1 MHLTAASLNAT
12 AFVKGRVAPFV
23 SYLLF
28 VLFKPTL
35 AGLIPPELTSGSS
48 PMALSW
54 AQAWAGSLEP
64 GLLSVGHHGS
74 IHVGCGE
81 DGAGCGFK
89 DALPL

>member
-12 AFVKGRVAPFV
+12 AFIKGRVAPFV

-35 AGLIPPELTSGSS
+35 VGLIS
-48 PMALSW
+48 PRGAAPWLWSR
-54 AQAWAGSLEP
+54 AQARAGSLEP
-64 GLLSVGHHGS
+64 GLLSVGHHDS

>member
-35 AGLIPPELTSGSS
+35 AGLIPPSS
-48 PMALSW
+48 PR
-54 AQAWAGSLEP
+54 
-64 GLLSVGHHGS
+64 
-74 IHVGCGE
+74 
-81 DGAGCGFK
+81 GA
-89 DALPL
+89 APWH